1 MEVPDAADRRF
12 FENRRHVAYHWRRT
26 HSVGIVLRHLALLAA
41 GLSVVFAQAVF
52 RSGPPVTAVIALV
65 AASPRARRA

>member
-1 MEVPDAADRRF
+1 
-12 FENRRHVAYHWRRT
+12 
-26 HSVGIVLRHLALLAA
+26 VLRHLALLAA

>member
-1 MEVPDAADRRF
+1 
-12 FENRRHVAYHWRRT
+12 
-26 HSVGIVLRHLALLAA
+26 VLRHLALLAA

-65 AASPRARRA
+65 AASRLVLGGHKNAGGSRWGRPTRSSSEWLSS